1 MTASVLY
8 VRCNRHP
15 ETPSIV
21 MAVLLVHLS
30 SVHKSK
36 FRSIPIH
43 PALQIHVSHSNKL
56 ISKVIYTFS
65 TMEITTVS
73 NKMSSTQRR
82 FPVNK
87 EEAINRQYLPPAS
100 FWWQI
105 LFLVEEY
112 FKDKSTFCQ
121 TLTKVRALLH
131 EIVFRNC
138 HISQKKLPSFRP
150 GRFSLIIWQSW
161 GELECVAFYLSMI

>member
-1 MTASVLY
+1 MSGVIATLSIWDTKHSHGCPAGTSEQCSQIQIQV
-8 VRCNRHP
+8 NSN
-15 ETPSIV
+15 PSC
-21 MAVLLVHLS
+21 LTNPCQSFSL
-30 SVHKSK
+30 
-36 FRSIPIH
+36 
-43 PALQIHVSHSNKL
+43 
-56 ISKVIYTFS
+56 SKVIYTFS
-65 TMEITTVS
+65 IMESTTVS
-73 NKMSSTQRR
+73 NEMSSTQRR

-138 HISQKKLPSFRP
+138 HISPKKLPSFRP

-161 GELECVAFYLSMI
+161 GDLECVAFYLSMI